1 MFGEGVVFSRGT
13 LAEVTPGQ
21 EFGDQ
26 NGLNNRRV
34 GVEGHELED
43 EAGLSKWE
51 EGEDF
56 AVQIL
61 ARALH
66 VLGGVDHFR
75 LAFLQV
81 IATKF

>member
-43 EAGLSKWE
+43 EAGLSK
-51 EGEDF
+51 
-56 AVQIL
+56 
-61 ARALH
+61 
-66 VLGGVDHFR
+66 
-75 LAFLQV
+75 
-81 IATKF
+81 